1 MKLNFPFWVGQV
13 DTESLPPWCAVILLV
28 TVIVAIILMV
38 IALVREGR
46 E

>member
-13 DTESLPPWCAVILLV
+13 DTESLPPWCVVVLLAAVIV
-28 TVIVAIILMV
+28 PIIIMV
-38 IALVREGR
+38 IDLVREAK